1 MATPKCY
8 DCKWRREI
16 FNSAHSRCQH
26 PDTTAGP
33 VAATASMGIKGNPY
47 GIKSAWFEWP
57 ASFDPVWLENCDGF
71 EAAEENPNE

>member
-1 MATPKCY
+1 
-8 DCKWRREI
+8 
-16 FNSAHSRCQH
+16 
-26 PDTTAGP
+26 
-33 VAATASMGIKGNPY
+33 MGIKGNPY